1 MIYILD
7 EAAGYLVP
15 GETQYV
21 DIFLRN
27 SQRIDKK
34 GNL

>member
-15 GETQYV
+15 EKTQYV

-27 SQRIDKK
+27 SQRIDKNAK
-34 GNL
+34 L